1 MVQIRVRPFFVRKR
15 KEVPVPIQPTLDS
28 PIQYLKGVGPAFAK
42 KFEKLG
48 VTSRTEALSAAKQR
62 LLL

>member
-1 MVQIRVRPFFVRKR
+1 MQIRVRPFFVRKR

-48 VTSRTEALSAAKQR
+48 VATIRD
-62 LLL
+62 LLLHFPRR